1 MQRRVEEPELW
12 EHHEENIR
20 RFLQEKLGLQLE
32 DEEVMSMV
40 GKMLTNF
47 GELEVRVDQGKGC
60 GYYPTYANMN
70 HACR

>member
-1 MQRRVEEPELW
+1 
-12 EHHEENIR
+12 
-20 RFLQEKLGLQLE
+20 
-32 DEEVMSMV
+32 MSVV

-47 GELEVRVDQGKGC
+47 GELEVRADQEKGC